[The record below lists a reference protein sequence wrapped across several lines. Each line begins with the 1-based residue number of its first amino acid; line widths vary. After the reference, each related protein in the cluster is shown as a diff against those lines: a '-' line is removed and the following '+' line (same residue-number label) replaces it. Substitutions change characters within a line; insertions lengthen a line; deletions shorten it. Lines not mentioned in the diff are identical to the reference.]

1 MIHTKDR
8 PHLFHQSNV
17 IFLFILTLGVILRL
31 YFQIGHIYSDDAYY
45 SYLSFTLFK
54 GDFANNYMGYPVFV
68 LRLGQIGLT
77 AIAFTL
83 FGTNET
89 ATIIFPFLFSII
101 NIFLTY
107 IIALLFT
114 SRKDISLISAFLI
127 CIFPTD
133 VVFATINFPDL
144 INIFFINLG
153 IYLLIR
159 SYKEEKIFTAILGG
173 ISIFF
178 SMQFK
183 ETAYYFLF
191 LFLLLF
197 IYLLIKEK
205 KINLQLLISVIFIGL
220 NLVIEGFVYLLIHQ
234 DFLYRISITAEN
246 YKYSYYDFFPYTAQ
260 QFSGSENYFKNLF
273 DQIFFIN
280 IRSIFPRRFYL
291 FIPITG
297 LIQSIVHVVKKEY
310 KLLTFWFIGIA
321 VLLIAF
327 TTSFTEYKPL
337 DLQRS
342 WYIYPLV
349 MPSVILTSIFLSRF
363 KKVYLNISLVVLFI
377 GSLVMSNAYEEYF
390 QKNNLT
396 GLNNFLRSH
405 LKNLIATDHFTK
417 YSVDLIRGYSA
428 DSPSVRF
435 RDIERLSAGT
445 LILYNQKHID
455 ELELQGY
462 SFPKFNFKSSTFE
475 HIKTF
480 GDFDIYKLTGD
491 LTK

>member
-1 MIHTKDR
+1 MIHRKDS

-54 GDFANNYMGYPVFV
+54 GDFANNYLGYPIFV

-101 NIFLTY
+101 NIFLAY
-107 IIALLFT
+107 KIALLFT

-133 VVFATINFPDL
+133 IVFATIDFPDL

-159 SYKEEKIFTAILGG
+159 SNKEEKIFLSMLGG
-173 ISIFF
+173 ILIFF

-183 ETAYYFLF
+183 ENAYYYLF
-191 LFLLLF
+191 LFIILF
-197 IYLLIKEK
+197 IYLMLKEK
-205 KINLQLLISVIFIGL
+205 KLNIQLLIAIVLIGFNVL
-220 NLVIEGFVYLLIHQ
+220 IEGLIYLLIHQ
-234 DFLYRISITAEN
+234 DFLYRISITATN

-260 QFSGSENYFKNLF
+260 KFSGGKNYIKNLF

-280 IRSIFPRRFYL
+280 IRSVFPRRFYL
-291 FIPITG
+291 FIPMTG
-297 LIQSIVHVVKKEY
+297 LIQCIINIVKKEY

-363 KKVYLNISLVVLFI
+363 KKVYLNISLAVLFI
-377 GSLVMSNAYEEYF
+377 GSLVMSNAYKEYF

-405 LKNLIATDHFTK
+405 PKNLVATDHFTK
-417 YSVDLIRGYSA
+417 YSVDLIRGYST

-435 RDIERLSAGT
+435 RDIDRLSAGT
-445 LILYNQKHID
+445 LILFNQKHID

-462 SFPKFNFKSSTFE
+462 SFPKFNFKSSTFK
-475 HIKTF
+475 HIKSF

-491 LTK
+491 LAK